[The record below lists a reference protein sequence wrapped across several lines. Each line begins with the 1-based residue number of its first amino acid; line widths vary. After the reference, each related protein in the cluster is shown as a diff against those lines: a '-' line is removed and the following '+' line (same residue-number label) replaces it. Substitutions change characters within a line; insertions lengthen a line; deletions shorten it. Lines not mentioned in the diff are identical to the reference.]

1 MTFWV
6 LMFWQRFQHTAARR
20 RLPEFKASFIG
31 GLEFQ
36 HTAARRRL
44 PNIPVAPA
52 RFELFQHT
60 AARRRLHV
68 ECGACFVAHVVSTHS
83 RPKAAARKAPRCVGL
98 LQVSTHSRP
107 KAAAAAFWLR
117 GVCFV
122 CFNTQPPEGG
132 CPAAS
137 MPLQNVGVSTHSRP
151 KAAARRP
158 MARPE

>member
-83 RPKAAARKAPRCVGL
+83 RPKAAARLVALPQLK
-98 LQVSTHSRP
+98 QWFQHT
-107 KAAAAAFWLR
+107 
-117 GVCFV
+117 
-122 CFNTQPPEGG
+122 
-132 CPAAS
+132 
-137 MPLQNVGVSTHSRP
+137 
-151 KAAARRP
+151 AARR
-158 MARPE
+158 RLRKRVTFLRSGR